1 MPGPNPFAEFVRRAI
16 DRLER
21 GLGLARQTADAAASQ
36 LRDVARQA
44 REAREQAKAAA
55 AQASRQGAK
64 APAGLSQLQERANA
78 LRGENLDR
86 AATAA
91 VNRALSVA
99 RRAANLGS
107 GLATLATSDDQAGT
121 KGLQL
126 GLHALA
132 SAPIPIVKDV
142 AAIASQLVSY
152 FEAQQRRRDADITR
166 LVQERVDLAIARS
179 DSSRRYEEDPRFR
192 QEEDERARQ
201 LYIARRDGGWEP
213 RSAAAL
219 EGW

>member
-21 GLGLARQTADAAASQ
+21 GLGLARQTADTAASQ

-44 REAREQAKAAA
+44 REAREQAKAA

-86 AATAA
+86 AATSA

-107 GLATLATSDDQAGT
+107 GLATLATSDDQTGT

-142 AAIASQLVSY
+142 AAVVSQVVAY
-152 FEAQQRRRDADITR
+152 FDAQQRRRDADLAR
-166 LVQERVDLAIARS
+166 LVQERIDLAIARS

-201 LYIARRDGGWEP
+201 VYIARRDGGWEP